1 MLLSIDLYTTTT
13 TTNDNKVSDND
24 TTNINNYNYDN
35 NTDKKSNLARSDRR
49 LLSRMFSWQKNKIKT
64 PRATNRTFQFE
75 FC

>member
-1 MLLSIDLYTTTT
+1 MLLSIDLYTTTTT

-49 LLSRMFSWQKNKIKT
+49 LLSRMFS
-64 PRATNRTFQFE
+64 
-75 FC
+75 